1 MGYLSERVSYL
12 RGLADG
18 LNISD
23 DTNEGKLLKVI
34 IDVLDDVA
42 ISIEEVEDEQKAL
55 LDDIDDIDERLEDA
69 EDFIYDDCDCDCDCD
84 CDYDDDD
91 DDCCC
96 CDCEDDDFEY
106 TDLECPGCGAEIE
119 LDSAIIDEDKSV
131 IICPECKEEIEI
143 EWLDDEDEDCC
154 CGCCDHEE

>member
-55 LDDIDDIDERLEDA
+55 LDDIDDTSSIKLA
-69 EDFIYDDCDCDCDCD
+69 
-84 CDYDDDD
+84 
-91 DDCCC
+91 
-96 CDCEDDDFEY
+96 
-106 TDLECPGCGAEIE
+106 
-119 LDSAIIDEDKSV
+119 KV
-131 IICPECKEEIEI
+131 CKELLYKCKNLCNEIHSTFTSSFCRI
-143 EWLDDEDEDCC
+143 TPHKQYNICNTV
-154 CGCCDHEE
+154 

>member
-42 ISIEEVEDEQKAL
+42 ISVEEVEDEQKAL
-55 LDDIDDIDERLEDA
+55 LDDIDELDERLADA
-69 EDFIYDDCDCDCDCD
+69 EDCIYDDCDCDCDC
-84 CDYDDDD
+84 DDDD

-106 TDLECPGCGAEIE
+106 NDLECPNCGCEIE
-119 LDSAIIDEDKSV
+119 LDSAIVDEEKSV
-131 IICPECKEEIEI
+131 LICPECHNEIEI
-143 EWLDDEDEDCC
+143 EWLDDDEECC
-154 CGCCDHEE
+154 CGCCDCEE